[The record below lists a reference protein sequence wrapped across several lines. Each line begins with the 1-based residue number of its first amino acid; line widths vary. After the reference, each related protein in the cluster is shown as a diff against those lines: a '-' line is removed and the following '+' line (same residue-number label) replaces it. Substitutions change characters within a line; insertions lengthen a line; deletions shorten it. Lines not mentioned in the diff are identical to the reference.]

1 MYPTKY
7 YIHVYLFAALVF
19 VKIPTGY
26 AATVNTGNYAG
37 TNSSA
42 VPLNANQAATPRSI
56 IRFELGGAKYPT
68 SGGQLTIAIT
78 VDSTTPV
85 VTSGTA
91 ADQAFRD
98 DTVSAAFFGYYLTTG
113 TRSSG
118 QTAANLN
125 VKVRRGAGETSGR
138 SYYLLGNGTTSPTA
152 QSSLTQAPVGYTTFA
167 TTTPNTIRC
176 GPSHVANG
184 LSGTAINCS
193 AGTNVT
199 NMDITQFV
207 KVAFSDPPG
216 VAISSR
222 LDFIAVAE

>member
-1 MYPTKY
+1 MLSNRSWF
-7 YIHVYLFAALVF
+7 YIGCLLLFSPNALSV
-19 VKIPTGY
+19 V
-26 AATVNTGNYAG
+26 VNTGNYSG

-42 VPLNANQAATPRSI
+42 VPLTADQFATPRSI
-56 IRFELGGAKYPT
+56 IRLDMGGAKYPT

-91 ADQAFRD
+91 ADQLFRD
-98 DTVSAAFFGYYLTTG
+98 DTVSAAFFGYYLTLG

-125 VKVRRGAGETSGR
+125 IKVRRGAGETANR
-138 SYYLLGNGTTSPTA
+138 SFYLLGNGTTSPTA
-152 QSSLTQAPVGYTTFA
+152 QSNLTQAPVSYTTFA
-167 TTTPNTIRC
+167 TTTPNTIQC

-184 LSGTAINCS
+184 LSGTAINCA
-193 AGTNVT
+193 AGSTVA

-207 KVAFSDPPG
+207 KILFTDAPSV
-216 VAISSR
+216 SR
-222 LDFIAVAE
+222 TSQLEFIAVNE